1 MINQLKTE
9 TKNVHIYYYNI
20 MEKEKNKCT
29 YIDVTFS
36 RKLKYVL
43 TYTYLRYY
51 RVINSFRRICTIYL
65 YTVH

>member
-1 MINQLKTE
+1 MINQLTTE

-36 RKLKYVL
+36 RKLKYAL
-43 TYTYLRYY
+43 IYNTYLRYY
-51 RVINSFRRICTIYL
+51 RVINSFRRM
-65 YTVH
+65 